1 MFNQLLNIAS
11 SATWQEAQSVKNC
24 SQQVLS
30 WLLDESSLTKKLEQY
45 CQTFKVQVRQQI
57 TTNAEITPLS
67 PHFSNARKILVRE
80 VFLYCDQQAHVFAQT
95 EIPSD
100 TLSDSQQALA
110 HIGSES
116 LGRFLF
122 QNTSLKRGTIEIAEF
137 KSGSLIHQL
146 CQTLAQNCDHSL
158 WARRS
163 IFYIENKPLLVSEV
177 FLPASE
183 IYQ

>member
-1 MFNQLLNIAS
+1 MLNQLLNIAS
-11 SATWQEAQSVKNC
+11 SATWQEAESVDNC
-24 SQQVLS
+24 SQKVLS
-30 WLLDESSLTKKLEQY
+30 WLLDESSLTKKLEQH
-45 CQTFKVQVRQQI
+45 CQNFNVEVRQQV
-57 TTNAEITPLS
+57 TTNSEATPLS
-67 PHFSNARKILVRE
+67 VHFSDAQQILVRE
-80 VFLYCDQQAHVFAQT
+80 VFLYCDQRAHVFAQT
-95 EIPSD
+95 EIPSQ

-110 HIGSES
+110 NIGSES

-122 QNTSLKRGTIEIAEF
+122 QSTSLKRGTIEIAEF

-146 CQTLAQNCDHSL
+146 CHTLDQSCDHSL

-163 IFYIENKPLLVSEV
+163 LFYIENKPLLVSEV